1 MQQCSLPGYQ
11 SKDRDAM
18 AYENL
23 LKSVEE
29 SAQERE
35 RELRETARVQA
46 EAIRAMAQ
54 TQAKEI
60 QERAIQGA
68 ERSAA
73 IERNK
78 QLYLTK
84 GAIKEQALR
93 SREKI
98 FLAAFETAKKQLAR
112 LRDDKN
118 YPAIFER
125 LAREATGAM
134 EGTPFILHVD
144 KRDRDLAAKTI
155 AALGIECEILTDIEC
170 AGGLVAGSPD
180 GLVTLSNTIESR
192 LERIKEHKRLE
203 IYAILTG
210 G

>member
-1 MQQCSLPGYQ
+1 
-11 SKDRDAM
+11 M

-29 SAQERE
+29 SSQERE

-46 EAIRAMAQ
+46 EEIRVAARK
-54 TQAKEI
+54 QALEI
-60 QERAIQGA
+60 QEITIRDA

-84 GAIKEQALR
+84 GDLKEQALR

-98 FLAAFETAKKQLAR
+98 FLTAFETAKNQLAR
-112 LRDDKN
+112 LREDKD
-118 YPAIFER
+118 YPVIFER

-134 EGTPFILHVD
+134 GKTPFILHVD
-144 KRDRDLAAKTI
+144 ARDRDLAVTTI
-155 AALGIECEILTDIEC
+155 AALGIQCEILTDIEC

-180 GLVTLSNTIESR
+180 GLVTLSNTVESR

-203 IYAILTG
+203 IYAILSG

>member
-1 MQQCSLPGYQ
+1 
-11 SKDRDAM
+11 M

-23 LKSVEE
+23 LRSVEE
-29 SAQERE
+29 SSQERE

-46 EAIRAMAQ
+46 EEIRA
-54 TQAKEI
+54 TSRKQALEI
-60 QERAIQGA
+60 QEITIRDA

-84 GAIKEQALR
+84 GDLKEQALR

-98 FLAAFETAKKQLAR
+98 FLTAFETAKNQLAR
-112 LRDDKN
+112 LREDKD
-118 YPAIFER
+118 YPVIFER
-125 LAREATGAM
+125 LTREATGAM
-134 EGTPFILHVD
+134 GETPFILHVD
-144 KRDRDLAAKTI
+144 KRDRDLAVKTI
-155 AALGIECEILTDIEC
+155 AALGIHCEIRTDIEC

-180 GLVTLSNTIESR
+180 GLVTLSNTVESR
-192 LERIKEHKRLE
+192 LERAKEHKRLE
-203 IYAILTG
+203 IYAILAG

>member
-1 MQQCSLPGYQ
+1 
-11 SKDRDAM
+11 M

-23 LKSVEE
+23 LRSVEE
-29 SAQERE
+29 SSQERE

-46 EAIRAMAQ
+46 EEIRATARK
-54 TQAKEI
+54 QAGEI
-60 QERAIQGA
+60 QEITIRDA

-84 GAIKEQALR
+84 GDLKEQALR
-93 SREKI
+93 SRETI

-134 EGTPFILHVD
+134 GATPSILHVD
-144 KRDRDLAAKTI
+144 ARDRDLAVTTI
-155 AALGIECEILTDIEC
+155 AALGIHCEILPDIVC
-170 AGGLVAGSPD
+170 AGGVVASSPD
-180 GLVTLSNTIESR
+180 GLVTLSNTVESR

-203 IYAILTG
+203 IYAILSG

>member
-1 MQQCSLPGYQ
+1 
-11 SKDRDAM
+11 M

-23 LKSVEE
+23 LRSVEE
-29 SAQERE
+29 SSQERE

-46 EAIRAMAQ
+46 EEIRATARK
-54 TQAKEI
+54 QALEI
-60 QERAIQGA
+60 QEITIRDA

-84 GAIKEQALR
+84 GDLKEQGLR

-98 FLAAFETAKKQLAR
+98 FLAAFETAEKQLAR

-134 EGTPFILHVD
+134 GATPFILHVD
-144 KRDRDLAAKTI
+144 TRDRDLAVTTI
-155 AALGIECEILTDIEC
+155 AALGIHCEIRTDIEC
-170 AGGLVAGSPD
+170 AGGLVAGSQD
-180 GLVTLSNTIESR
+180 GLVTLSNTVESR

-203 IYAILTG
+203 IYAILAG

>member
-1 MQQCSLPGYQ
+1 MQPYWYLK

-29 SAQERE
+29 SSQERE

-46 EAIRAMAQ
+46 EEIRATARK
-54 TQAKEI
+54 QALEI
-60 QERAIQGA
+60 QEITIRDA

-84 GAIKEQALR
+84 GAIKEHALR

-98 FLAAFETAKKQLAR
+98 FLAAFETAKKQLSR
-112 LRDDKN
+112 LREDKD

-125 LAREATGAM
+125 LTREATGAM
-134 EGTPFILHVD
+134 GKTPFILHVD
-144 KRDRDLAAKTI
+144 KRDRDLAVTTI
-155 AALGIECEILTDIEC
+155 AALGIRCEILTDIEC
-170 AGGLVAGSPD
+170 AGGVVAGSPD
-180 GLVTLSNTIESR
+180 GLVTLSNTVESR

-203 IYAILTG
+203 IYAILSG

>member
-1 MQQCSLPGYQ
+1 
-11 SKDRDAM
+11 M

-35 RELRETARVQA
+35 RELRETARARAEEIRATARKQA
-46 EAIRAMAQ
+46 E
-54 TQAKEI
+54 EI
-60 QERAIQGA
+60 QEIAIRDA

-93 SREKI
+93 GREKI
-98 FLAAFETAKKQLAR
+98 FLAAFETATKQLAR
-112 LRDDKN
+112 LRDDSN
-118 YPAIFER
+118 YPEIFER

-134 EGTPFILHVD
+134 GKTPFILHVD
-144 KRDRDLAAKTI
+144 TRDRDLAVRTI
-155 AALGIECEILTDIEC
+155 AALGIQCEIRTDIEC
-170 AGGLVAGSPD
+170 AGGLVAGSTD
-180 GLVTLSNTIESR
+180 GLVTLSNTVESR

-203 IYAILTG
+203 IYAILFG

>member
-1 MQQCSLPGYQ
+1 
-11 SKDRDAM
+11 M

-23 LKSVEE
+23 LRSVEE
-29 SAQERE
+29 SSQERE

-46 EAIRAMAQ
+46 EEIRA
-54 TQAKEI
+54 TSRKQALEI
-60 QERAIQGA
+60 QEITIRDA

-84 GAIKEQALR
+84 GDLKEQALR

-112 LRDDKN
+112 LREDRN

-125 LAREATGAM
+125 LTREATGAM
-134 EGTPFILHVD
+134 GETPFILHVD
-144 KRDRDLAAKTI
+144 KRDRDLAVKTI
-155 AALGIECEILTDIEC
+155 AALGIHCEIRTDIEC

-180 GLVTLSNTIESR
+180 GLVTLSNTVESR
-192 LERIKEHKRLE
+192 LERAKEHKRLE
-203 IYAILTG
+203 IYAVLAG